1 MNMRTPPSLLED
13 ERSEGQPPT
22 PPPQEVDF
30 SEYMWMA
37 EELEEFDRQVEE
49 ELWEQAFIE
58 ACFEDM
64 LAEEELH
71 WYFSQHPV
79 AQSYSTISV
88 TSWVPP
94 SDGPMSFDCKGEEL
108 LQSSRLNPEAPE
120 FVPAAVKSVK

>member
-1 MNMRTPPSLLED
+1 MNMRTPPSLLDD
-13 ERSEGQPPT
+13 ERCEGQPPN

-71 WYFSQHPV
+71 WYFSQHP
-79 AQSYSTISV
+79 AQSSSTVPV
-88 TSWVPP
+88 TPWLSEAPL
-94 SDGPMSFDCKGEEL
+94 SFDCKGEEL

-120 FVPAAVKSVK
+120 FIPASVKSVK

>member
-13 ERSEGQPPT
+13 ESCDSQPPP

-79 AQSYSTISV
+79 QSLPPTVPLSSWLPHPDIS
-88 TSWVPP
+88 PLP
-94 SDGPMSFDCKGEEL
+94 FDCKEEL
-108 LQSSRLNPEAPE
+108 LKSSRLNPEAPE